1 MGTSEKAKDFVYTGP
16 LAFPMSCFL
25 QDMRLSGRIYNAEGN
40 LLRRIDEMSRMMN
53 CPENCL
59 TRELVE
65 QWIYKREYE
74 SHKTWANR
82 TIVIRQLARYMN
94 SHGFTAYET
103 PLVIHNKPSD
113 FVPHIYSDAE
123 LSMIFRAADHLPS
136 YTNCPNRGAVV
147 SLLVRLLYGC
157 GLRISEALALKM
169 KDVDIDNGVLTVLES
184 KFEKS
189 RYVPMAPELTDR
201 CRNYAKTIRKNSYAE
216 DWFFPAPDGSHY
228 SRKTIEAIFR
238 TLLYEAG
245 IPHTGRGPRLH
256 DLRHTFAV
264 HCLKKWVVAGNDINT
279 MLPVLSAYLGHKN
292 LRGTQQYL
300 RLTADMYPNI
310 TESIERQFGTIVPGE
325 VAE

>member
-1 MGTSEKAKDFVYTGP
+1 
-16 LAFPMSCFL
+16 MSCFL

-40 LLRRIDEMSRMMN
+40 LLRRIDEMSGAMN

-59 TRELVE
+59 TRDLVE
-65 QWIYKREYE
+65 QWTYKREYE

-103 PLVIHNKPSD
+103 PLVIHDKPSD
-113 FVPHIYSDAE
+113 FVPHIYSDTE
-123 LSMIFRAADHLPS
+123 LSMIFHAADQLPS

-157 GLRISEALALKM
+157 GLRISEALGLKM
-169 KDVDIDNGVLTVLES
+169 KDVDLDNGVLTVLES

-189 RYVPMAPELTDR
+189 RYVPIAPELTDR

-292 LRGTQQYL
+292 LKGTQQYL